1 MLFEL
6 GAVLAVVFPVQDAP
20 QPRKLKNFSA
30 AYEKAVSYCRSNLT
44 QCGFPSK
51 MIVGWMLLADGRF
64 PEDLESVIE
73 TAKAWDR
80 HRQGIKHGQN
90 WFPALAGVLLSE
102 YQRHHPKDEIKEA
115 LQKIVD
121 EFVKNQEKTGG
132 WFKWF
137 EGAVKDM
144 PGYPVRDLGFL
155 DGMILGFLYGAKKHG
170 CKVPESTLHNGERCL
185 QAITSARGISYGTG
199 QNFGD
204 PTGARGGFMMLGL
217 DIAGMR
223 SHTIW
228 TTYSRILTD
237 CIPKMDKGHHIGAFH
252 CLGLTL
258 GCRMI
263 GQQTAVYNHWA
274 QTLVNKQDKDGG
286 LYIGDDGAD
295 GGEPGLL
302 GSNYGST
309 AAFAVLLLMQDPNV
323 LKPQKPGGKGGAPS
337 SGASPFSQKKQA
349 PKK

>member
-1 MLFEL
+1 MLAML
-6 GAVLAVVFPVQDAP
+6 GTVLAVVSLAQDAP
-20 QPRKLKNFSA
+20 EPKKLKSFGA
-30 AYEKAVSYCRSNLT
+30 AYEKAVAYCRSNLNK
-44 QCGFPSK
+44 CGFPSK
-51 MIVGWMLLADGRF
+51 MIVGWLLLADGRF
-64 PEDLESVIE
+64 PQDLEGIIE
-73 TAKAWDR
+73 SAKAWDR
-80 HRQGIKHGQN
+80 NRKGIQHAQN

-102 YQRHHPKDEIKEA
+102 YYRHNPKDDIKEA
-115 LQKIVD
+115 LQAIVD

-170 CKVPESTLHNGERCL
+170 CKVPESTLQNGERCL
-185 QAITSARGISYGTG
+185 QGITSARGISYGTG
-199 QNFGD
+199 QNYGD

-223 SHTIW
+223 SHNIW
-228 TTYSRILTD
+228 NTYSRILPE

-258 GCRMI
+258 GCRLI
-263 GQQTAVYNHWA
+263 GQQTAVFNHWA

-295 GGEPGLL
+295 GGESGLL
-302 GSNYGST
+302 GSNIGST
-309 AAFAVLLLMQDPNV
+309 AAFGVLLLMQDPNV
-323 LKPQKPGGKGGAPS
+323 FKKPAPAKGGAPANN
-337 SGASPFSQKKQA
+337 GSPFSQKKPP